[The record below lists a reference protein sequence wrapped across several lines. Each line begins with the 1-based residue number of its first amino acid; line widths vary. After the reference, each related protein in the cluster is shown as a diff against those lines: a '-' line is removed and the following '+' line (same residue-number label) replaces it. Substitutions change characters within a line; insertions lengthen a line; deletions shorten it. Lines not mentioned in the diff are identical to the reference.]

1 MLKGKRVAITGHT
14 SGIGKEIYEY
24 CQFSGADVKG
34 YSRSNGFDL
43 SNGTGDSVIN
53 DILRWDAEIVFNHA
67 WFPRAQNKI
76 LKILHTQWKEKE
88 KVIINTG
95 SATCYY
101 SIGASI
107 YESDK
112 AELRDYCIAKA
123 VDYPYK
129 NKCRIH
135 NVSMGWTNSKILE
148 GVEDGEYFIDP
159 YEAALVLINLIL
171 PQNYVMSE
179 VVCNG
184 KFKPLKQMVQV
195 RDKATAN
202 VIKDMALDA
211 ALPGNG
217 GPSDIHKVNQ

>member
-1 MLKGKRVAITGHT
+1 MEMLKGTKVAVTGHT

-24 CQFSGADVKG
+24 CQFHGALVKG

-43 SNGTGDSVIN
+43 KEGTGDTIIN
-53 DILRWDAEIVFNHA
+53 AILRDDPEVVFNHA
-67 WFPRAQNKI
+67 WYPRAQNKI
-76 LKILHTQWKEKE
+76 LKILHTQWADRE

-123 VDYPYK
+123 TDYPYK
-129 NKCRIH
+129 NKCRLH
-135 NVSMGWTNSKILE
+135 NVSMGWTNSKILD

-159 YEAALVLINLIL
+159 YEAALVLINLAQ

-184 KFKPLKQMVQV
+184 KFKPLKDMVRI
-195 RDKATAN
+195 RDKATQN
-202 VIKDMALDA
+202 VLTDLQK
-211 ALPGNG
+211 
-217 GPSDIHKVNQ
+217 

>member
-1 MLKGKRVAITGHT
+1 MEMLKGKRVAVTGHT

-24 CQFSGADVKG
+24 CQFHGALVKG

-43 SNGTGDSVIN
+43 KEREGDIVIN
-53 DILRWDAEIVFNHA
+53 QLLRDDPDVVFNHA
-67 WFPRAQNKI
+67 WYPRAQNKI
-76 LKILHTQWKEKE
+76 LKILHTQWKDKE

-107 YESDK
+107 YEKDK
-112 AELRDYCIAKA
+112 AELRDYCIAQA
-123 VDYPYK
+123 TDYPFK
-129 NKCRIH
+129 NKCRLH
-135 NVSMGWTNSKILE
+135 NVSMGWTNSKILD

-159 YEAALVLINLIL
+159 YEAALVLINLAQ
-171 PQNYVMSE
+171 PQNYIMTE

-184 KFKPLKQMVQV
+184 KFKPLKQMVQL

-202 VIKDMALDA
+202 VLLD
-211 ALPGNG
+211 LQ
-217 GPSDIHKVNQ
+217 K

>member
-1 MLKGKRVAITGHT
+1 MLKGKRVAVTGHT

-24 CQFSGADVKG
+24 CQFHGALVKG

-43 SNGTGDSVIN
+43 KEREGDIVIN
-53 DILRWDAEIVFNHA
+53 QLLRDDPDVVFNHA
-67 WFPRAQNKI
+67 WYPRAQNKI
-76 LKILHTQWKEKE
+76 LKILHTQWKDKE

-107 YESDK
+107 YEKDK

-123 VDYPYK
+123 TDYPFK
-129 NKCRIH
+129 NKCRLH
-135 NVSMGWTNSKILE
+135 NVSMGWTNSKILD

-159 YEAALVLINLIL
+159 YEAALVLINLAQ
-171 PQNYVMSE
+171 PQNYIMTE

-184 KFKPLKQMVQV
+184 KFKPLKQMVQL

-202 VIKDMALDA
+202 VLLD
-211 ALPGNG
+211 LQ
-217 GPSDIHKVNQ
+217 K

>member
-1 MLKGKRVAITGHT
+1 MEMLKGKKVAVTGHT

-24 CQFSGADVKG
+24 CQFHGALVKG

-43 SNGTGDSVIN
+43 KEGDGDKIIN
-53 DILRWDAEIVFNHA
+53 AILRDDPDVVFNHA

-76 LKILHTQWKEKE
+76 LKILHTQWADRE

-107 YESDK
+107 YEKDK

-123 VDYPYK
+123 TDYPYK
-129 NKCRIH
+129 NKCRLH
-135 NVSMGWTNSKILE
+135 NVSMGWTNSKILD

-159 YEAALVLINLIL
+159 YEAALVLINLVM
-171 PQNYVMSE
+171 PQNYIMTE

-184 KFKPLKQMVQV
+184 KFKPLKQMVQL

-202 VIKDMALDA
+202 VLEDLQK
-211 ALPGNG
+211 
-217 GPSDIHKVNQ
+217 